1 MDLAKIIAPRK
12 IEDITRIYYGLDNS
26 CRCGCGGTYHETGER
41 GFKMKLNKIA
51 KCEPIEKGTRTYNR
65 REGSFLSPGIERFRN
80 YVNIPVD
87 AEHDK
92 CFCVYFD

>member
-1 MDLAKIIAPRK
+1 MNLAEIIAPRK
-12 IEDITRIYYGLDNS
+12 IEDITKIYYGLDNS
-26 CRCGCGGTYHETGER
+26 CRCGCGGTYHEPGER
-41 GFKMKLNKIA
+41 GFKTKLTKIA
-51 KCEPIEKGTRTYNR
+51 KAVPLEKGARTYNR
-65 REGSFLSPGIERFRN
+65 YNGSFLSPGIERGGN